1 MNEQE
6 YINKMYDSSLESQ
19 KQTLQQDYDNNASNL
34 DAQQK
39 QAQKQTDDNLNRTY
53 VEAAKAAKNYGEVQ
67 NAYGL
72 TSGAMAQAKLAQNNQ
87 LQSDLT
93 TIRAQQ
99 QSTDAEIERQRG
111 LLAKEFASAIQKA
124 QADNDLQRAQALYE
138 QAKVEEEK
146 LLQQKKEAASLM
158 ASGGDYSLYQ
168 NLYGLTGDQVAKLE
182 AEANYDKQLAAAQ
195 LMAGVGDY
203 SLLAQLYGL
212 TPEQVAKLQGKKK
225 AGGTK
230 VIDNRDKK
238 GGDPSGIGDLTV
250 DAWNAL
256 LAKSREQAEHDA
268 LMESIVLA
276 NKLDA
281 QARGISLNG
290 A

>member
-19 KQTLQQDYDNNASNL
+19 KQTLQQDYDNNAANL

-99 QSTDAEIERQRG
+99 QSADAEIERQRG

-138 QAKVEEEK
+138 QAKAEEEK
-146 LLQQKKEAASLM
+146 LLQQQKEAASLM

-212 TPEQVAKLQGKKK
+212 TPEQMDKLQGKKK
-225 AGGTK
+225 TGGTK
-230 VIDNRDKK
+230 VIDNGDKK
-238 GGDPSGIGDLTV
+238 GDDPSGVGDLTV
-250 DAWNAL
+250 DEWNTL
-256 LAKSREQAEHDA
+256 LSKTRQQLEHDA